1 LRIEDWRKSP
11 FRSLHFDGAAI
22 SCYPEA
28 MHFPTDAPV
37 TSTKLDL
44 LRARIQRLR
53 VDLNAVEAQFIK
65 ASGPGGQ
72 KTNKTSSGVRLA
84 YPPLA
89 LQVKWTRERSQALNR
104 FLALRELVDQ
114 IELRVSPETSTRLQE
129 QRRVRKQK
137 DRRYRR

>member
-1 LRIEDWRKSP
+1 MRIEDWRKSLFP
-11 FRSLHFDGAAI
+11 SLYFDGAAI

-28 MHFPTDAPV
+28 MHFPSDAPV
-37 TSTKLDL
+37 TLTKLDL

-53 VDLNAVEAQFIK
+53 VDLDAVEEQFIR
-65 ASGPGGQ
+65 AGGPGGQ

-89 LQVKWTRERSQALNR
+89 LQVKWTRERSRALNR
-104 FLALRELVDQ
+104 FLALRELVDE
-114 IELRVSPETSTRLQE
+114 IELRISPETSMRLQE

-137 DRRYRR
+137 DRRSRR